1 MIFCNNYSN
10 KIEDKTEKS
19 SYCLYGHLI
28 NLAAIFQ
35 LISFA
40 IGLFYSFFYNL
51 IALIIMDNGFHI
63 ANIKYYL
70 LGAVDIKGLVYSV
83 SCLLIFFVIKSH
95 IKKFFSVSD
104 QNIIKKQV
112 LSKKIMWVT
121 ILGIYTYFW
130 VPQVYTLLIE
140 PFIFS
145 KQNYSTLIQLVVFI
159 LQTVSVFIML
169 ILNVKSEKAV
179 LNKDTN
185 IFDRN
190 FLFKHS
196 LLITSILMV
205 IYLCVRIFIR
215 FLYHI

>member
-1 MIFCNNYSN
+1 MSNFC
-10 KIEDKTEKS
+10 EKCGS
-19 SYCLYGHLI
+19 SL
-28 NLAAIFQ
+28 NE
-35 LISFA
+35 
-40 IGLFYSFFYNL
+40 
-51 IALIIMDNGFHI
+51 
-63 ANIKYYL
+63 
-70 LGAVDIKGLVYSV
+70 GAMFCAKCGNRI
-83 SCLLIFFVIKSH
+83 
-95 IKKFFSVSD
+95 
-104 QNIIKKQV
+104 
-112 LSKKIMWVT
+112 T

-145 KQNYSTLIQLVVFI
+145 KQSYSTLIQLVVFI

-196 LLITSILMV
+196 LLITSILVV